1 MTNMFVVFCIY
12 LLLVIIC
19 YTYQEEL
26 KIKENKTYAFRTIKE
41 IEENLMYN
49 EFKHTN
55 SRNYF
60 DEVKFI
66 IIYHFY

>member
-1 MTNMFVVFCIY
+1 MTNMFAIICIL

-19 YTYQEEL
+19 DTHQEEL
-26 KIKENKTYAFRTIKE
+26 KLKENKTYVFRTVQE

-49 EFKHTN
+49 ELKHTN

-60 DEVKFI
+60 DEVKSI
-66 IIYHFY
+66 L